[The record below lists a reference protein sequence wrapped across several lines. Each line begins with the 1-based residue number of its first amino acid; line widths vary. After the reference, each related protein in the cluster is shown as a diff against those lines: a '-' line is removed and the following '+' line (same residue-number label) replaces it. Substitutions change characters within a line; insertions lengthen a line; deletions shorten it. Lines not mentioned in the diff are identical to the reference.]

1 MKELNEYRQTTPT
14 QLSHLC
20 QMGVVSQYS
29 FACFI
34 YYLGQR
40 DTKILIQHRRLI
52 VHVTRFGET

>member
-40 DTKILIQHRRLI
+40 DTKILIKH
-52 VHVTRFGET
+52 